1 MELLMNGSY
10 LVTVIAAVI
19 TISIASHLFV
29 VGALGPTTPGLL
41 AAAGLRIRRLLRAAG
56 NLLDGWVAAILAR
69 SERQAATG
77 HAARER
83 L

>member
-1 MELLMNGSY
+1 MELLMNGFY
-10 LVTVIAAVI
+10 LMTVVAAFI

-29 VGALGPTTPGLL
+29 VGALRPTTPGLL
-41 AAAGLRIRRLLRAAG
+41 AAAGLRIRRLLGAIG
-56 NLLDGWVAAILAR
+56 NLLNGWVADMLVR
-69 SERQAATG
+69 SERQAAIG